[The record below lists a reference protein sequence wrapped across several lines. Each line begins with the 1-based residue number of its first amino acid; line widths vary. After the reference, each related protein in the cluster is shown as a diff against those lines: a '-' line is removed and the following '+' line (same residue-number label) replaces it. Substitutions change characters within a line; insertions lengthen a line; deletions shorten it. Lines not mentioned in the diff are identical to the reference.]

1 LLSPKYCRTFASPN
15 NNELITTIMKKY
27 ILMFVAGVMGVAMTS
42 CSDDNNN
49 DSTGDTSRMSVK
61 LVDAPGDY
69 DEVNIDVED
78 VVIKYEGDVNLDGEV
93 EYDDNEIQIGAV
105 NTGVYNMLE
114 LTGGE
119 FVLLTDDEVPAGRIS
134 QIRLILGSDNTVV
147 VDGETHPLQTPS
159 AQQSGLKLNINQ
171 TLEANTT
178 YTFTLDFDVDASI
191 VEQGNGGYLL
201 KPTIRAFADEA
212 TGQITGTVLGEFD
225 TMVTATSQT
234 GLVVTSYTN
243 DMGNF
248 VLNGLPEGVYDLT
261 IESEVALGVTTTVT
275 IEDVAVVN
283 GEVKSVGEIT
293 VQE

>member
-1 LLSPKYCRTFASPN
+1 
-15 NNELITTIMKKY
+15 
-27 ILMFVAGVMGVAMTS
+27 MFVAGVMGVAMTS